1 MRIPVYDEDGH
12 IIARLIPDNLQD
24 WLSERRAIVVR
35 NRVGR
40 IACVYVLGQ
49 NERALSASSYAG
61 TRYSHNHECDRP
73 NPAYQNIRGVWAF
86 RYISRRD
93 RPAFFSAINC
103 VLR

>member
-1 MRIPVYDEDGH
+1 MQVPVYDEDGR
-12 IIARLIPDNLQD
+12 IIQKVPLCGIED
-24 WLSERRAIVVR
+24 WLAGRRAIVVR
-35 NRVGR
+35 NRVGG
-40 IACVYVLGQ
+40 IACVYVLGDS
-49 NERALSASSYAG
+49 ERALSAGSYTG
-61 TRYSHNHECDRP
+61 TRYSHNHECDHP